1 MNALADTAADF
12 ESKTISG
19 LLRGAPDVVP
29 NIKHS
34 EEMFERPGSE
44 KGE

>member
-12 ESKTISG
+12 ESKMISG

-29 NIKHS
+29 NIKHI